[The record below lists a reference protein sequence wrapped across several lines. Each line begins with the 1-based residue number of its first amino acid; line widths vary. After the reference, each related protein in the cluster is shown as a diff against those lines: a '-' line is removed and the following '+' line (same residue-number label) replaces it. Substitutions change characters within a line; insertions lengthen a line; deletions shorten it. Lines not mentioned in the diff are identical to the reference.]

1 MIIETTIFSSAYRI
15 FTKIHI
21 ILGHRENISRFHN
34 GNITKTLIS
43 AGKLDTKNKTTNKQA
58 FLLEILKPWINA
70 WVQGKIK
77 REITEFLKNNDNEN
91 TYQYLSDIYIYIYK
105 K

>member
-1 MIIETTIFSSAYRI
+1 MEHSQKF
-15 FTKIHI
+15 
-21 ILGHRENISRFHN
+21 ILYQGTEKTSRFHN

-43 AGKLDTKNKTTNKQA
+43 AGKLDTKNKTTTKKQA

-91 TYQYLSDIYIYIYK
+91 TSESIRYVYK